1 MICLLKGTV
10 HSITEDSIC
19 LLNSTGVGF
28 EVFCNKKTLTT
39 LNKNDSVT
47 LLIHTHVSDDG
58 VKLFGF
64 LESRELNFFK
74 ILIKVNGVGCKMA
87 QSILDLDI
95 NSLLN
100 AISGNDIKCLTQ
112 VKGVGPKT
120 AKRIVLELANLVKSK
135 FEDVRLPDNENIAD
149 AKYALLT
156 LGYTMEQI
164 DSVFRDINTEGTSSD
179 IIKEFLKSNSILKRI
194 SK

>member
-64 LESRELNFFK
+64 LENRELNFFK

-87 QSILDLDI
+87 QSILDLDV
-95 NSLLN
+95 NALLN